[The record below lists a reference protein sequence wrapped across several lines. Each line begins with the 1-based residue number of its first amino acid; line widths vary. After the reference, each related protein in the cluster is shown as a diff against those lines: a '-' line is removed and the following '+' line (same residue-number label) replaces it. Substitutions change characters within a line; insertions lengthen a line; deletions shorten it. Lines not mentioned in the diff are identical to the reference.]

1 MECDRFNPYLGRE
14 YSREEIQ
21 AAINKLDINNYVY
34 AKDYLVQAANLIAD
48 GKIVGWFQGGSEIGP
63 RALGHRSILADPR
76 RKEMKDIINSRVKF
90 REAFRPFAPSVLW
103 EYQSEYFDLDMPNPY
118 MLMACD
124 IHADKREVIPSVTHV
139 DGTGR
144 VQSVM
149 RELTPRFH
157 QLIEEFYKIT
167 NVPVVL
173 NTSFNIKGEPIVE
186 TPEDAIKCFLNTG
199 IDCLVISE
207 FILKKGAENI

>member
-1 MECDRFNPYLGRE
+1 MKSEMFNPYLGRS
-14 YSREEIQ
+14 YTKEEVLD
-21 AAINKLDINNYVY
+21 AIKKCDVKNYKY
-34 AKDYLVQAANLIAD
+34 TEDYLKECAQLISD
-48 GKIVGWFQGGSEIGP
+48 GNIVGWFQGGAEIGP

-103 EYQSEYFDLDMPNPY
+103 EYQTEYFNLDVPNPY

-124 IHADKREVIPSVTHV
+124 IHKDKGDVIPSVTHV

-144 VQSVM
+144 VQTVM
-149 RELTPRFH
+149 KELAPEFH
-157 QLIEEFYKIT
+157 ALIEEFYKIT

-173 NTSFNIKGEPIVE
+173 NTSFNIKEEPIVE

-199 IDCLVISE
+199 IDYL
-207 FILKKGAENI
+207 ILERYILAK